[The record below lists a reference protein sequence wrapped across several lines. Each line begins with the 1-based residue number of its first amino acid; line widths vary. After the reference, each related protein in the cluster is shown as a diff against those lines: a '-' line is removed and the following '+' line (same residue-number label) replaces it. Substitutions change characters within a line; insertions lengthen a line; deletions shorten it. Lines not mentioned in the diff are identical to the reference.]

1 VDGLVNSA
9 GIRGVGTIL
18 DIDRTLWQRN
28 LAVNLDGTLNACQ
41 AFARAATE
49 AGRQGAIVNVSS
61 TAGSRA
67 GRTVLPTSRPSMP
80 SSALPGCRAGTRAAW
95 YPRELHGARHDP
107 DASYRQG
114 TVALTSLSNRTS
126 ASFLT

>member
-49 AGRQGAIVNVSS
+49 AGRQGAIVNVPRRRGPGPAEPSCLRLVQ
-61 TAGSRA
+61 ACR
-67 GRTVLPTSRPSMP
+67 RRPY
-80 SSALPGCRAGTRAAW
+80 PG
-95 YPRELHGARHDP
+95 
-107 DASYRQG
+107 
-114 TVALTSLSNRTS
+114 VALELAPLGIRVNCVVPGMIRTP
-126 ASFLT
+126 LTARAPSH